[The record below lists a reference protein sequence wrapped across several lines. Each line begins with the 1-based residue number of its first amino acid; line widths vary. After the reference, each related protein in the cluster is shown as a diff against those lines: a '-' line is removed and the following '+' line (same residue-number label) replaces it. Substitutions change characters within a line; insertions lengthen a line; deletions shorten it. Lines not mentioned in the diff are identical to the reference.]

1 MRRQLTILLILTA
14 CIAGPAHADTL
25 PSQLADMVGDDPKAN
40 TPDCVAAK
48 ADAHEWSEEKG
59 KNALKTIGRIAIWP
73 LGERSARRRG
83 RARNEA
89 RELVMQRLR
98 EACFTQ
104 PDLVRADAVPGQRR
118 PGGRGYESEAVFRTG
133 AGGRNVT
140 GIVHP
145 LHNTIW
151 LRPGGGEPGFATW
164 QPDDWARSA
173 AWVISPT
180 GCQVAEDWA
189 APGNTREVSFV
200 CPANID
206 LRAMVLSQ
214 AERVRAGAPLLGPT
228 TTAP

>member
-1 MRRQLTILLILTA
+1 MRRSITIGLTLAMLA
-14 CIAGPAHADTL
+14 SAAVANTL
-25 PSQLADMVGDDPKAN
+25 PSQLADMVGNDPKAN
-40 TPDCVAAK
+40 TPDCLAAK

-73 LGERSARRRG
+73 LGERAARRRG

-104 PDLVRADAVPGQRR
+104 PEIVRADAVPGQRR

-133 AGGRNVT
+133 AGGRNVV
-140 GIVHP
+140 GILHP
-145 LHNTIW
+145 THNTIW
-151 LRPGGGEPGFATW
+151 LRPGGGEPGFASW

-173 AWVISPT
+173 AWVIAPV
-180 GCQVAEDWA
+180 GCKVAEDWA

-200 CPANID
+200 CPASVD
-206 LRAMVLSQ
+206 LRALVLSQ
-214 AERVRAGAPLLGPT
+214 AERVKAGAPLLAS
-228 TTAP
+228 TAQ